1 MYMFKTA
8 EELKSFIEWAREQRI
23 KSVKVGTV
31 HVEFSELA
39 FISEDTYKD
48 LTNGGPSTLADTE
61 PVDTDEEN
69 ELLFAS
75 ATR

>member
-1 MYMFKTA
+1 MFKTA
-8 EELKSFIEWAREQRI
+8 EDLKAFIDWARERRI
-23 KSVKVGTV
+23 KSVKVGTIQ
-31 HVEFSELA
+31 VEFSELA
-39 FISEDTYKD
+39 FVPDETYQD